1 MNFAALCFEEVT
13 HYYLRLTESYL
24 EEKRNGDQLGQS
36 IKQKLTGDG
45 KISTQL
51 VYQKYKILY
60 RGKYNALT
68 IDNYKHRI
76 AFPYPFLHP
85 CLEYFLS
92 NRRRSPPF
100 QRKLKKNVYKVE
112 G

>member
-51 VYQKYKILY
+51 VYQKYKIFY

-68 IDNYKHRI
+68 TDKYNHRK
-76 AFPYPFLHP
+76 AKKKR
-85 CLEYFLS
+85 LETLYHL
-92 NRRRSPPF
+92 
-100 QRKLKKNVYKVE
+100 
-112 G
+112 

>member
-1 MNFAALCFEEVT
+1 M
-13 HYYLRLTESYL
+13 

-51 VYQKYKILY
+51 VYQKYKIFY

-68 IDNYKHRI
+68 TDKYKHRK
-76 AFPYPFLHP
+76 AKP
-85 CLEYFLS
+85 
-92 NRRRSPPF
+92 
-100 QRKLKKNVYKVE
+100 
-112 G
+112 

>member
-24 EEKRNGDQLGQS
+24 EEKRDCDQLGQS

-51 VYQKYKILY
+51 VYQKYKIFY
-60 RGKYNALT
+60 RRKYNALT
-68 IDNYKHRI
+68 TDKYKHRQ
-76 AFPYPFLHP
+76 AFSWPFLHP
-85 CLEYFLS
+85 CLEYFHS
-92 NRRRSPPF
+92 NKR
-100 QRKLKKNVYKVE
+100 
-112 G
+112 